1 MDPYQPNEQ
10 SAKKK
15 AFTNRA
21 FNLTF
26 MRVFLRWPAS
36 HGNMRRGKKGKRDEA
51 QSSLDAFTNAAA
63 EAEVNSV
70 PEPVVPAM
78 PDLDAL
84 ARADE
89 QIRQAE
95 EESVYQQEMKD
106 EVKPLQ
112 TFSMPS
118 MEHSQPQ
125 VTPSSD
131 VIYHD
136 LGELYPNPP
145 LLDSDNGMVL
155 HRAVL
160 NDITGCG
167 QLMNWVADDHAVI
180 VEMNRLMKKT
190 VEFNAALAQL
200 NTFIDADLGGQIIQM
215 TETRLMLLPPGCR
228 GVRGVEMEAF
238 AVDAKELGRRQL

>member
-1 MDPYQPNEQ
+1 
-10 SAKKK
+10 
-15 AFTNRA
+15 
-21 FNLTF
+21 
-26 MRVFLRWPAS
+26 
-36 HGNMRRGKKGKRDEA
+36 MRRGKKGKRDEA
-51 QSSLDAFTNAAA
+51 QSSLDAFTNVQPESEELPA
-63 EAEVNSV
+63 S
-70 PEPVVPAM
+70 EPVVPSM

-89 QIRQAE
+89 KIREAE
-95 EESVYQQEMKD
+95 EDIISAQEAKE
-106 EVKPLQ
+106 EVKPLR
-112 TFSMPS
+112 TFNMPS
-118 MEHSQPQ
+118 MGMVQSQP
-125 VTPSSD
+125 TPAAE

-145 LLDSDNGMVL
+145 ILDSENGMVL

-167 QLMNWVADDHAVI
+167 QLMDWVADDHAVI
-180 VEMNRLMKKT
+180 VDMNRLMKKT
-190 VEFNAALAQL
+190 VEFNAVLAHL

-238 AVDAKELGRRQL
+238 AVDAHELGRRPI